1 MELDGKKPRV
11 RQDLVRGGAAS
22 WLMEPQADL
31 TVADGVAVSSR
42 PDFLLRP
49 MRGDALPLAVFM
61 DGFEYHQG
69 ATGSRR
75 EAIAQGVW

>member
-31 TVADGVAVSSR
+31 TVANGVAVPSR

-49 MRGDALPLAVFM
+49 MRGDARRWPCSWMASSTTRAPPAV
-61 DGFEYHQG
+61 EEK
-69 ATGSRR
+69 R
-75 EAIAQGVW
+75 